1 MPLFRSKQSALTVIT
16 QPAVEE
22 LSKTTLDPDVEGLA
36 SSTSTM
42 SFATALESA
51 ASARNQHDDDATLSR
66 AETIRA
72 STSGRV
78 QRHSVDGSVGPRNSN
93 RPASIEASASAD
105 GTAYDVDTRSA
116 SSMTSTVRDIG
127 KRARRRS
134 REEERAAQP
143 ALTTEPTSFDHAVS
157 FQDIQGVGMLRTKTH
172 RPLRWDWP
180 RVPQRPPPHRSPRSS
195 RSSAAAKSILPAKDN
210 VVPPPLRFLRRR
222 RSHAHHRQILTL
234 SLVLSRHARPLQQL
248 TDRPLRTVRRDKAN
262 PAPPT
267 SMTWSFNNGPRR
279 LRKGSRR
286 RW

>member
-51 ASARNQHDDDATLSR
+51 ASGRTHHDDDATLSR

-157 FQDIQGVGMLRTKTH
+157 FRISTGLRMIARRLTGLCDGIA
-172 RPLRWDWP
+172 RA
-180 RVPQRPPPHRSPRSS
+180 PQRPPPHRSPRSS
-195 RSSAAAKSILPAKDN
+195 RSSVAAKSILPAKDN
-210 VVPPPLRFLRRR
+210 VVPPPLHFLRLR

-234 SLVLSRHARPLQQL
+234 SLDLSRHARPL
-248 TDRPLRTVRRDKAN
+248 
-262 PAPPT
+262 
-267 SMTWSFNNGPRR
+267 
-279 LRKGSRR
+279 
-286 RW
+286 